1 MGIIDANNTR
11 DGDMRY
17 GIYVE
22 LGEVYNSDTWVTIAQ
37 VALIIFMV
45 LAVMNIIKMGWA
57 CKKCYAKFMNE

>member
-22 LGEVYNSDTWVTIAQ
+22 LGEVYRLVTIAQ